1 MSLVANLF
9 FFITDEIKLIA
20 KIFFFTAVNPHEAK
34 LTYKEDT
41 KLEDRLAMEAEEEK
55 KFSNGDTY
63 DEGEGEDKSTASST
77 SASSLS
83 PKEQASQEMQVLI
96 IHECLWL
103 DIFLTKMIWSQITI
117 FSAYLFLKL
126 EQPSKHQNSSVKRQN
141 GESQNV
147 YFKKTKH
154 TKFSEKLIFLTP
166 WYAGLASFVFLK
178 HPFWYLLCCL
188 ITDKL
193 Q

>member
-20 KIFFFTAVNPHEAK
+20 KIFFFVAVNPHEAK

-96 IHECLWL
+96 IHECL
-103 DIFLTKMIWSQITI
+103 
-117 FSAYLFLKL
+117 
-126 EQPSKHQNSSVKRQN
+126 
-141 GESQNV
+141 
-147 YFKKTKH
+147 
-154 TKFSEKLIFLTP
+154 
-166 WYAGLASFVFLK
+166 
-178 HPFWYLLCCL
+178 
-188 ITDKL
+188 
-193 Q
+193 

>member
-20 KIFFFTAVNPHEAK
+20 KIFFFIAVNPHEAK

-55 KFSNGDTY
+55 KLSNGDTY

-96 IHECLWL
+96 IHECL
-103 DIFLTKMIWSQITI
+103 
-117 FSAYLFLKL
+117 
-126 EQPSKHQNSSVKRQN
+126 
-141 GESQNV
+141 
-147 YFKKTKH
+147 
-154 TKFSEKLIFLTP
+154 
-166 WYAGLASFVFLK
+166 
-178 HPFWYLLCCL
+178 
-188 ITDKL
+188 
-193 Q
+193 